1 VGVGGSD
8 DQRSQFLVAKPQHEM
23 GGEIVCSIL
32 FATED
37 RNSSLQLVP
46 EPVAAFVDAF
56 TGVFADTS
64 AARRPPP
71 RHPALLAARA
81 DY

>member
-1 VGVGGSD
+1 
-8 DQRSQFLVAKPQHEM
+8 M

-37 RNSSLQLVP
+37 RLFATEDRNSSLQLVP
-46 EPVAAFVDAF
+46 QPVAAFVDAF